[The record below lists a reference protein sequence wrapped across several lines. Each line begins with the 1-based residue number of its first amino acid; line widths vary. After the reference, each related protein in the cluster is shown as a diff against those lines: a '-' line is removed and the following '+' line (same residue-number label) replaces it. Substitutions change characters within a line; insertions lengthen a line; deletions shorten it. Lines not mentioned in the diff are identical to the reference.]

1 MTGCG
6 FGLRSQSWVRIRS
19 CETFGNIRPRGV
31 RPERLGTCASAGGVT
46 TFLFSVAGFL
56 CGAVLGALAASARL
70 GGGPIAR
77 AAAYAYSTLFRGVP
91 DLLTIYLLYFGGS
104 VGLTMVGRWF
114 GARGFVGLPAFATG
128 VVALAIISG
137 AYQAEV
143 YRGAFLA
150 IHRGELDAARAY
162 GMSGSTML
170 RRIVA
175 PQVLRYAIP
184 GLGNVWQ
191 LVLKNFRP
199 CLRHRPRRVDAAGAV
214 GSGSTRQPFVF
225 YCGAAAL
232 YLIIAMITG
241 SLLRRAERRGL
252 CGVRI
257 A

>member
-1 MTGCG
+1 MSGSGMFDLVG
-6 FGLRSQSWVRIRS
+6 FG
-19 CETFGNIRPRGV
+19 
-31 RPERLGTCASAGGVT
+31 AGGWGAALLKAALT
-46 TFLFSVAGFL
+46 TFALSVAGFL
-56 CGAVLGALAASARL
+56 SGAVLGALAAFLRLSGDRFAR
-70 GGGPIAR
+70 G
-77 AAAYAYSTLFRGVP
+77 AAFAYSALFRGVP

-114 GARGFVGLPAFATG
+114 GAQGFIGLPAFTTG
-128 VVALAIISG
+128 VVALAVISG

-191 LVLKNFRP
+191 LVLKDSALVSVIGLVELMREAQ
-199 CLRHRPRRVDAAGAV
+199 VGA
-214 GSGSTRQPFVF
+214 GSTREPFVF
-225 YCGAAAL
+225 FCSAAAL
-232 YLIIAMITG
+232 YLAIAMITG
-241 SLLRRAERRGL
+241 SLFRHVERRSL
-252 CGVRI
+252 RGVRT